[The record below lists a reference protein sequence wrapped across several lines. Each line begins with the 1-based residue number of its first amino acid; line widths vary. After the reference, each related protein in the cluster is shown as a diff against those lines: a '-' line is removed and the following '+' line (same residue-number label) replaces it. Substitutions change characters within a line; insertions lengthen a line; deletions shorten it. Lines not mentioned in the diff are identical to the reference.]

1 MKVLIFA
8 LIIPLF
14 FSLNSAYGL
23 EGVEC
28 PTGEVCITGNLAG
41 TGDLADN
48 AVEVFFHAKN
58 LLGAIHE
65 LDMGLVVWAADTAGV
80 ELPPIV
86 LTIVSTALLFGLA
99 LLIIR
104 FFIKSLKHASIVAM
118 VAVAAILIIPFAPV
132 QPNFP
137 SA

>member
-1 MKVLIFA
+1 MIFT
-8 LIIPLF
+8 LIIL
-14 FSLNSAYGL
+14 SLSLSIPAAFAL

-28 PTGEVCITGNLAG
+28 PTGEVCITDNLAG

-80 ELPPIV
+80 ALPPVI

-99 LLIIR
+99 LLVIK
-104 FFIKSLKHASIVAM
+104 FFIRSLKHAAIVAM
-118 VAVAAILIIPFAPV
+118 VAVAFIMVIPYAPV
-132 QPNFP
+132 KV
-137 SA
+137 